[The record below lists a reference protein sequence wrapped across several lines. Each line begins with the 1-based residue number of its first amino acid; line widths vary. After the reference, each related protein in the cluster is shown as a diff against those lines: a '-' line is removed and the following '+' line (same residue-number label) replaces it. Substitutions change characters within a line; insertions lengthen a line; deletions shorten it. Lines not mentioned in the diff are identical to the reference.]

1 VQSLTHYRKQAEDLV
16 KRRKSGDPA
25 ALRLIRENHPRFSRL
40 SDAEIQTA
48 RFTLADA
55 QRVIAR
61 EDQFDSW
68 PKFAKHIQALSR
80 NTSTISKFEAAA
92 EAVIKGDL
100 PTLNRLLRENPKLV
114 RGRSTRQHRATLL
127 IYVGANGVESY
138 RQKTPKNA
146 VKVAETLL
154 DAGAEID
161 AVGKMYRGTTTLG
174 LVATS
179 VHPYLAGV
187 QDDLMDL
194 LLRRGASIEIAV
206 ARDYTNG
213 SVVNACLANGRPEAA
228 EFLAKRGAR
237 LDLDGAAGVGRLDV
251 VESFFNKD
259 GSLKA
264 TATRKQMTDGFS
276 WACGCGR
283 TAVVDFLLKHGMD
296 VAASLGRSGTTGLHC
311 AAYGGHIETV
321 RLLLDRTAP
330 VDAIEAEWN
339 NTPLGWALHS
349 WSESRTR
356 ADREPYYQV
365 VAMLVAAGATV
376 RPAWLAWSKVH
387 ADRRMLRVLRSKPNQ

>member
-1 VQSLTHYRKQAEDLV
+1 MQSLAHYRKQAEDLV

-25 ALRLIRENHPRFSRL
+25 ALQLIRENHPRFSRL
-40 SDAEIQTA
+40 SDAKIQSG

-61 EDQFDSW
+61 EDHFASW
-68 PKFAKHIQALSR
+68 PKFAKHLQDLRRTA
-80 NTSTISKFEAAA
+80 STVSKFEAAV

-100 PTLNRLLRENPKLV
+100 PTLKRLLREHPKLI
-114 RGRSTRQHRATLL
+114 RERSTRQHRATLL
-127 IYVGANGVESY
+127 IYVGANGVEGY

-146 VKVAETLL
+146 VKIAETLL

-194 LLRRGASIEIAV
+194 LLKRGASLDIAV

-228 EFLAKRGAR
+228 EFLAKRGGR
-237 LDLDGAAGVGRLDV
+237 LDLAGAAGVGRLDV
-251 VESFFNKD
+251 VESFFKPD
-259 GSLKA
+259 GSLKS

-296 VAASLGRSGTTGLHC
+296 VAAPLGRSGTTGLHC
-311 AAYGGHIETV
+311 AAYGGHVDTV
-321 RLLLDRTAP
+321 RLLLERKAP
-330 VDAIEAEWN
+330 VNAIEREWN

-349 WSESRTR
+349 WSESRTK
-356 ADREPYYQV
+356 AEREPYYQV

-376 RPAWLAWSKVH
+376 RPAVLEWSKVR
-387 ADRRMLRVLRSKPNQ
+387 ADRRMLSALMKRSR

>member
-1 VQSLTHYRKQAEDLV
+1 MQSLAHYRKQAEDLV
-16 KRRKSGDPA
+16 KRRKSGDTA
-25 ALRLIRENHPRFSRL
+25 ALQLIRENHPRFFRL
-40 SDAEIQTA
+40 SDAEIQSG

-61 EDQFDSW
+61 EEHFDNW
-68 PKFAKHIQALSR
+68 TKFAKHIQALR
-80 NTSTISKFEAAA
+80 RPTSTLARFEAAV

-100 PTLNRLLRENPKLV
+100 PTLKPLLREQPKLI
-114 RGRSTRQHRATLL
+114 RERSTRQHRATLL
-127 IYVGANGVESY
+127 IYVGANGVEGY

-179 VHPYLAGV
+179 IHPYLAGV

-194 LLRRGASIEIAV
+194 LLKRGASLEIAV

-259 GSLKA
+259 GTLKA
-264 TATRKQMTDGFS
+264 TTSQKQLIDGFS

-296 VAASLGRSGTTGLHC
+296 VAAPLGRSGTTGLHC
-311 AAYGGHIETV
+311 AALGGHVETV
-321 RLLLDRTAP
+321 RLLLDRDAP
-330 VDAIEAEWN
+330 VNAIETEWN

-356 ADREPYYQV
+356 AEREPYYRV
-365 VAMLVAAGATV
+365 VAMLVAAGANV
-376 RPAWLAWSKVH
+376 RPAVLEWSIVRE
-387 ADRRMLRVLRSKPNQ
+387 DRRMLGALTKRSR

>member
-1 VQSLTHYRKQAEDLV
+1 VQSLAHYRKQAEDLV
-16 KRRKSGDPA
+16 KRRKSGDSA
-25 ALRLIRENHPRFSRL
+25 ALR
-40 SDAEIQTA
+40 
-48 RFTLADA
+48 LADA
-55 QRVIAR
+55 QRFIAR
-61 EDQFDSW
+61 EEHFDNW
-68 PKFAKHIQALSR
+68 PKLAKHIQALR
-80 NTSTISKFEAAA
+80 RTTSTVSRFEAAV

-100 PTLNRLLRENPKLV
+100 PTLKRLLREHPKLI
-114 RGRSTRQHRATLL
+114 RERSTRQHRSTLL
-127 IYVGANGVESY
+127 IYVGANGVEGY

-154 DAGAEID
+154 NAGAEID

-194 LLRRGASIEIAV
+194 LLKRGASLEIAV

-259 GSLKA
+259 GSLRA
-264 TATRKQMTDGFS
+264 TATRKQMTDGFN

-296 VAASLGRSGTTGLHC
+296 VAAPLGRSGTTGLHC
-311 AAYGGHIETV
+311 AAYGGHVDTV
-321 RLLLDRTAP
+321 RLLLERKAP
-330 VDAIEAEWN
+330 VDAIEREWN

-376 RPAWLAWSKVH
+376 RPAVLEWSKVR
-387 ADRRMLRVLRSKPNQ
+387 ADRRMLSALTTRSR

>member
-1 VQSLTHYRKQAEDLV
+1 MSLAHYRKQAEDLV

-25 ALRLIRENHPRFSRL
+25 SLR
-40 SDAEIQTA
+40 
-48 RFTLADA
+48 LADA

-61 EDQFDSW
+61 EDHFASW
-68 PKFAKHIQALSR
+68 PKFAKHIQALR
-80 NTSTISKFEAAA
+80 RTTSTIYGFEAAVD
-92 EAVIKGDL
+92 AVIKGNL
-100 PTLNRLLRENPKLV
+100 VTLQRLLRDHPKLI
-114 RGRSTRQHRATLL
+114 RERSTRQHRATLL
-127 IYVGANGVESY
+127 IYVGANGVEGY

-161 AVGKMYRGTTTLG
+161 AIGKMYRGTTTLG

-179 VHPYLAGV
+179 VHPYMAGV

-194 LLRRGASIEIAV
+194 LLKHGASLEIAV

-251 VESFFNKD
+251 VESFFAKD
-259 GSLKA
+259 GNLKSK
-264 TATRKQMTDGFS
+264 ATRKQLTDGFS

-283 TAVVDFLLKHGMD
+283 TTVVDFLLRHGMD
-296 VAASLGRSGTTGLHC
+296 VAAPLGRSGTTGLHC
-311 AAYGGHIETV
+311 AAYGGHVDTV
-321 RLLLDRTAP
+321 RLLLDHRAP
-330 VDAIEAEWN
+330 VEAVEREWN

-349 WSESRTR
+349 WSESRTK
-356 ADREPYYQV
+356 AEREPYYQV
-365 VAMLVAAGATV
+365 VAMLIAAGATV
-376 RPAWLAWSKVH
+376 RPQWLEWSKVR
-387 ADRRMLRVLRSKPNQ
+387 ADRRMLRALRSKPNK